1 MALNIREWKKV
12 SFSHYSVLFKI
23 EHLSFDMAPTVV
35 YALLYLLHSF
45 SLLFSGRLLHLH
57 AFVQEKAPGADN
69 PASIAENIE
78 KAKSVTQSRILT
90 NEDFNKIKLRQV
102 VKEVDGKGSKKRAFI
117 PTDEGEGST

>member
-1 MALNIREWKKV
+1 M
-12 SFSHYSVLFKI
+12 
-23 EHLSFDMAPTVV
+23 
-35 YALLYLLHSF
+35 
-45 SLLFSGRLLHLH
+45 H

-69 PASIAENIE
+69 PASITENIE

-102 VKEVDGKGSKKRAFI
+102 VKEVDGKGSKKRTFV